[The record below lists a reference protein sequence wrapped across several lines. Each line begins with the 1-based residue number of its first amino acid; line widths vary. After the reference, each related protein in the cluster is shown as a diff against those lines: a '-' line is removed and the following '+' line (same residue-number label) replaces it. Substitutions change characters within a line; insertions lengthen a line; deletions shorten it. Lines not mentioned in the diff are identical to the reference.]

1 VPVPA
6 AELAVQTRLTQTFIN
21 SRPVTIT
28 LTPHTWSKDGSGG
41 RKKTPGPP
49 RTPQVVRF
57 IEQVTVR
64 NLSARTDIGSQYAE
78 EATVLMMPDAEVAPN
93 DEFEWD
99 GSTWRVDSLQFP
111 NEWSKRAAVLRYGR

>member
-1 VPVPA
+1 MPVPA
-6 AELAVQTRLTQTFIN
+6 GELAVQTRLTETFIN

-28 LTPHTWSKDGSGG
+28 LTPITWSKDGSGG

-64 NLSARTDIGSQYAE
+64 NLSARTDIGSQYVE
-78 EATVLMMPDAEVAPN
+78 EATVLLMPDAIIEPN